1 MPGVEVKALN
11 LAMTLVRGGKIITE
25 LSNGVQIREHTDPL
39 REISENFSNYRQE
52 NRTRDLIT

>member
-39 REISENFSNYRQE
+39 REAGKEVKIQIVPKVS
-52 NRTRDLIT
+52 